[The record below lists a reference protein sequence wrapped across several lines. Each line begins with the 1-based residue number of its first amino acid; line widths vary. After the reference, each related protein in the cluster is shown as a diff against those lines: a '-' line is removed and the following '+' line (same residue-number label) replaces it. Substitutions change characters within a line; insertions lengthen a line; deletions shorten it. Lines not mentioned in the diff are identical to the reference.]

1 MPSRRDQRAL
11 MIDWNIQIRARA
23 CQACHRGFADK
34 EPYYTVLFDH
44 KHGLERLDVCEAC
57 WLAQHSQGAT
67 DRKGF
72 ISFWQGVFN
81 VPPLAPPEPIQKE
94 NAESLLRKLV
104 AENNPATAPSRYILA
119 AMLERKRLF
128 KVKAQTV
135 QDGQRVTV
143 YEHPKTGDVFTI
155 PDLDLHLS
163 QLEAVQ
169 RQVSELLL
177 HGFNPPAPSPETPA
191 APADAA
197 ATSEES
203 AAANDAA
210 ESAASEP
217 GAPTPAAIP
226 AAEPS
231 PANLSPA

>member
-1 MPSRRDQRAL
+1 MPSRRYERAL
-11 MIDWNIQIRARA
+11 MIDWNIQTRARA
-23 CQACHRGFADK
+23 CQACHRSFADK

-57 WLAQHSQGAT
+57 WSAQHSQGAT
-67 DRKGF
+67 DRRGF

-81 VPPLAPPEPIQKE
+81 VPPPAPPEPIQKE

-104 AENNPATAPSRYILA
+104 EENHPATAPSRYILA

-135 QDGQRVTV
+135 QDGQRVTI

-155 PDLDLHLS
+155 PDLDLHLR

-169 RQVSELLL
+169 RQVSELLQ
-177 HGFNPPAPSPETPA
+177 HGFNPPAPAPETPV

-197 ATSEES
+197 SEES
-203 AAANDAA
+203 AAAKDAA
-210 ESAASEP
+210 ESASSEP
-217 GAPTPAAIP
+217 TSPTPAAIA

-231 PANLSPA
+231 PANLSPT

>member
-1 MPSRRDQRAL
+1 
-11 MIDWNIQIRARA
+11 MIDWNIQARARA
-23 CQACHRGFADK
+23 CQACHKGFADR
-34 EPYYTVLFDH
+34 ESFYTVLFDH

-57 WLAQHSQGAT
+57 WSAQHSQGAT

-72 ISFWQGVFN
+72 VSFWQGVFT
-81 VPPLAPPEPIQKE
+81 VPPPPAPEPIQKE
-94 NAESLLRKLV
+94 GAESLLRKLV
-104 AENNPATAPSRYILA
+104 EENDPATAPALYILA

-169 RQVSELLL
+169 RQVSELLQ
-177 HGFNPPAPSPETPA
+177 HGSHPPVASPEA
-191 APADAA
+191 LVAPTDTVAC
-197 ATSEES
+197 SEEG
-203 AAANDAA
+203 ATVKDAV
-210 ESAASEP
+210 EP
-217 GAPTPAAIP
+217 VPPEAPAPTPVAIP
-226 AAEPS
+226 AANPS
-231 PANLSPA
+231 PA